1 MDGKRPERTAF
12 HAVQSARPYAVD
24 KPIWRYLQTSDHFYY
39 MASKFGTCGEVHTY
53 FSHHEAED
61 AFKTYMRV
69 LADYEARN
77 MRVMKNRKSAK
88 TLRTLPPELAFH
100 FAGPTGFIGHSAYNL
115 DQFEEQLYVVPK
127 DSITF
132 HQERGDFFQWIND
145 VLEDPRL
152 AESIKRVD
160 GTPRT
165 DRGHKRAERTAMESC
180 KVAFFC
186 WESLYAERV
195 GGLANAATNLA
206 ETLVKQNHEVHYFTR
221 GSIPDQTINGV
232 QYHYCRP
239 FGQNIVEYR
248 NDMSKA
254 MVSQFRTHDSP
265 GRFDFLHFHDWHPVQ
280 ALHYLQDRN
289 TLLTYH
295 STEYGRNGNQFG
307 DWWEFREISGKEWD
321 GGLIAKRV
329 TAVSATLRNEVMT
342 LYNVPEEKCEVIP
355 NGIVPR
361 AYRASIDP
369 GEVKASYGIHPYAPL
384 ILFIGR
390 RVPERARPAHR
401 SDPESLPA
409 PGGCKSHRRR
419 DR

>member
-1 MDGKRPERTAF
+1 
-12 HAVQSARPYAVD
+12 
-24 KPIWRYLQTSDHFYY
+24 
-39 MASKFGTCGEVHTY
+39 
-53 FSHHEAED
+53 
-61 AFKTYMRV
+61 
-69 LADYEARN
+69 
-77 MRVMKNRKSAK
+77 
-88 TLRTLPPELAFH
+88 
-100 FAGPTGFIGHSAYNL
+100 
-115 DQFEEQLYVVPK
+115 
-127 DSITF
+127 
-132 HQERGDFFQWIND
+132 
-145 VLEDPRL
+145 
-152 AESIKRVD
+152 
-160 GTPRT
+160 
-165 DRGHKRAERTAMESC
+165 MESF

-186 WESLYAERV
+186 WESMYAERV

-206 ETLVKQNHEVHYFTR
+206 ETLVRQNHEVHYFTR

-239 FGQNIVEYR
+239 YGQNIVEYC

-289 TLLTYH
+289 TILTYH
-295 STEYGRNGNQFG
+295 STEYGRNSNQFG
-307 DWWEFREISGKEWD
+307 DWWEFREISGKEWY

-342 LYNVPEEKCEVIP
+342 LYHVPEEKCEVIP

-361 AYRASIDP
+361 SYRASIDP

-390 RVPERARPAHR
+390 LVYQKGPDLLVEAIRKVCQHRGDAKVIVAGTGDMRQFLQERAKDLPVNFVGYIPDSEYIRLLNATDVVVIPSRNEPFGLVLLEAW
-401 SDPESLPA
+401 SAEKCVVASNVGGLSENIDAFVNGIKVGVDPDSIAWGISTMLDEPWNAGAL
-409 PGGCKSHRRR
+409 GIRGRNKV
-419 DR
+419 DRLFLWGPIVQRLTGAYSRVVA